1 MIKIVKLFHLRSFI
15 FDYLLNQIQ
24 ITEDFE
30 PISYGFMRLL
40 TNDKYELAVEFEKII
55 LGDDGL

>member
-1 MIKIVKLFHLRSFI
+1 MRLFHLRSFI
-15 FDYLLNQIQ
+15 FDYLLDQIQ
-24 ITEDFE
+24 ITEDSE